1 MNMVSS
7 KFNCKG
13 GYNLRLQAA
22 THLDIR
28 CSLYRTMKTKYKDDT
43 TLEHKQFRVL
53 FIGGLTVKVNYL
65 LHSCNKTL
73 NGGIK
78 VNYPFSDSSSLFLFL
93 ERIGVVTDCL
103 STLTNGLR
111 QCQRLLITLMST
123 QHIQKYNM

>member
-1 MNMVSS
+1 M
-7 KFNCKG
+7 
-13 GYNLRLQAA
+13 QAA
-22 THLDIR
+22 TQLDIR

-65 LHSCNKTL
+65 LHACNKTL

-78 VNYPFSDSSSLFLFL
+78 VNYPFSDPLSLFM

-103 STLTNGLR
+103 ANILRLTLPA
-111 QCQRLLITLMST
+111 
-123 QHIQKYNM
+123 Y